1 MSANLGL
8 KSTVNEGLVFYLDAA
23 NPYSNP
29 ISRQGDTSPPW
40 NDLSENKTIGKIYN
54 TPTYSN
60 TGASSYIEFNTGGS
74 TNEYYKTTSMTS
86 IGSSIVDPHL
96 IFGTN
101 PFAIEFWVNRY
112 DGYILLD
119 TRFLPGVNPHMF
131 IDFSSGQSNRLG
143 YRPYNASVIFDTDT
157 DQPSATDETWTG
169 WRHYVIS
176 REGTGS
182 NECKL
187 YYNGS
192 FVAQGTDANSHQLID
207 GVGYYLCNSYNAGSL
222 STDAFKGRVGLFKVY
237 NGRALTAAEV
247 LQNYNATKE
256 RYK

>member
-1 MSANLGL
+1 MAANLGQ
-8 KSTVNEGLVFYLDAA
+8 KSTVNTNLAFYLDAA

-74 TNEYYKTTSMTS
+74 TNEYYKTTGYTY
-86 IGSSIVDPHL
+86 PNL
-96 IFGTN
+96 NFGTN

-112 DGYILLD
+112 DGSVLLD
-119 TRFLPGVNPHMF
+119 TRYHPVDTHMF
-131 IDFSSGQSNRLG
+131 ITFLSSQSNRLA
-143 YRPYNASVIFDTDT
+143 YKPYNASIIFDTDT

-192 FVAQGTDANSHQLID
+192 FVAQGTDANSHTTINSC
-207 GVGYYLCNSYNAGSL
+207 GYVLCNSWNLGDLIS
-222 STDAFKGRVGLFKVY
+222 DGFKGRVGLVKVY
-237 NGRALTAAEV
+237 NGKALTAAEV

-256 RYK
+256 RYV

>member
-1 MSANLGL
+1 MAADLGQ
-8 KSTVNEGLVFYLDAA
+8 KSTVNTNLAFYLDAA
-23 NPYSNP
+23 NSYSNP

-40 NDLSENKTIGKIYN
+40 NDLSENKTSGKVYN
-54 TPTYSN
+54 NAVYLN
-60 TGASSYIEFNTGGS
+60 TGTSSYVLFNTTVGGS
-74 TNEYYKTTSMTS
+74 NNKYYKTTGE
-86 IGSSIVDPHL
+86 IYPNLD
-96 IFGTN
+96 FGTN

-112 DGYILLD
+112 GGYVLLE
-119 TRFLPGVNPHMF
+119 TRFLPGVDPHMY
-131 IDFSSGQSNRLG
+131 ITFSSGQSNRLA

-192 FVAQGTDANSHQLID
+192 FVAQGTDANSHTTID
-207 GVGYYLCNSYNAGSL
+207 GVGYVLCNSWNNGSL
-222 STDAFKGRVGLFKVY
+222 TTDAFKGAVSLFKVY
-237 NGRALTAAEV
+237 NGKALTAAEV
-247 LQNYNATKE
+247 LQNYNATKG
-256 RYK
+256 RYGL